1 MKRILRTVYLA
12 TAIMGV
18 LGGILAILMNDTS
31 EFFAWFT
38 AVAMAGAGFIREAN
52 EE

>member
-1 MKRILRTVYLA
+1 MKRILRIVYLA
-12 TAIMGV
+12 SAIMGV
-18 LGGILAILMNDTS
+18 LGGILAILTDDTS

-38 AVAMAGAGFIREAN
+38 AVAMAGAGFIRETD

>member
-1 MKRILRTVYLA
+1 MKRLLRITYLSVV
-12 TAIMGV
+12 IMGF
-18 LGGILAILMNDTS
+18 LGGIMAIVTGDTS

-38 AVAMAGAGFIREAN
+38 AVAMAGAGFIKETD